1 MSLDKVLSYTGV
13 QREYAICLRQIQIG
27 FYRKENFFVN
37 VTYNELRRSAELL
50 CYIHEHNIHSKE
62 DFEKHVNS
70 IAEKSDLAAERLKE
84 TKEKIKEKE
93 FIIENGD
100 LYLALLHR
108 EGPLYPSML
117 KDLEPYEI
125 LSENKIWSKEDIQK
139 VSQELKLLKSQLPAF
154 EREYEKA
161 VADKKAVTA
170 HYTTFIRQT
179 ETDYERCLRSG
190 KKELEEYEANLSKP
204 PKKQFSEVVERMV
217 DWANKVNAK
226 VAEENRIEEEQ
237 RRAAEE
243 WRRRNSN
250 CR

>member
-1 MSLDKVLSYTGV
+1 MFYLSV
-13 QREYAICLRQIQIG
+13 A
-27 FYRKENFFVN
+27 
-37 VTYNELRRSAELL
+37 
-50 CYIHEHNIHSKE
+50 
-62 DFEKHVNS
+62 
-70 IAEKSDLAAERLKE
+70 
-84 TKEKIKEKE
+84 
-93 FIIENGD
+93 
-100 LYLALLHR
+100 YLALLHR
-108 EGPLYPSML
+108 EGPLYPNML

-125 LSENKIWSKEDIQK
+125 LSENKIWSKEDIKK